1 MASGT
6 ATVTVDI
13 KLAFAVPMWLR
24 TALIEQGWTPPA
36 DPDREQTI
44 PLARGGII
52 KPGGIVL
59 VGESGPERDDVTA
72 DYTTDGFWTPF
83 FSEFRKR
90 IRAMGGL
97 DAVAGR

>member
-6 ATVTVDI
+6 ATVTVDL

-52 KPGGIVL
+52 KPGGFAF
-59 VGESGPERDDVTA
+59 VGEAPMELRSWGPDVNGLGTIISV
-72 DYTTDGFWTPF
+72 TPVKDE
-83 FSEFRKR
+83 S
-90 IRAMGGL
+90 
-97 DAVAGR
+97 